1 LAKKRRKPRPRRPP
15 AAAATATTTPAPAK
29 PARAARTPRGSID
42 DERPPAPWGSFPL
55 IEIIVLIALVMLGV
69 GLFMGGSRG
78 PVLLVTGL
86 ALGSLAG
93 LELSIRE
100 HFAGYRSHTMLLA
113 GAAGIAVLAFLFYA
127 VPGAMAPGL
136 RFAVAGAV
144 AVAVGYVLARA
155 FRARAGRMIKLR

>member
-1 LAKKRRKPRPRRPP
+1 
-15 AAAATATTTPAPAK
+15 
-29 PARAARTPRGSID
+29 
-42 DERPPAPWGSFPL
+42 
-55 IEIIVLIALVMLGV
+55 MLGV
-69 GLFMGGSRG
+69 GLFVGGSRG

-127 VPGAMAPGL
+127 VPHAMPPGA
-136 RFAVAGAV
+136 RFAVAAVV